1 VRSATVDDG
10 TGFAHHAAMIESL
23 CLVLVLA
30 LQSGEESF
38 PSHDPAADLVVA
50 EGLEITLAAESP
62 LLFNPTAM
70 DVDHRGRLW
79 VTEAVNYRKW
89 NGRNPGR
96 DHELGDRVVVLNDD
110 DGDGIYDRS
119 TVFAQEPRLVAPLG
133 IAVFGNQVVVS
144 CSPDLIVY
152 TDDDGDDVAD
162 RSEVLLTG
170 FGGNDHDH
178 GLHSVV
184 AGPDGRWYFAAGNA
198 GPHIVT
204 DRSGW
209 TLRSGSLY
217 TGGGRV
223 PADNKPGLVSDDG
236 RVWVGGL
243 ILSVNP
249 DGTDLRVHAHNF
261 RNQYE
266 VALDAFGEMFTEDND
281 DDGNRGCRTTWVMEG
296 GNYGYFSEDGSRYW
310 SADRRPGQDTPTAH
324 WHQDDPGV
332 MPAGTIN
339 GAGGPTGVAVYEG
352 ALMAEWIDGAVL
364 NADAGAGRVY
374 AHRPRAEGAGIVLDP
389 GVLIRARD
397 DEDGRGAKWFRP
409 SDVVVATDGSVL
421 VADWYD
427 PGVGG
432 HMARD
437 GQAYGRVLR
446 IAPKGHQVAVPE
458 IDVSTPEGAASALIS
473 PAVNVRQ
480 LGRLALQRAHDR
492 PSPSWGGRGQPD
504 QACDVAEALLTDDD
518 PRVRALALGAE
529 WRGHSERSQDGQQDR
544 DERVRV
550 TAMRSAHEAFLDG
563 HGAPWP
569 HRSFFQHDPGAR
581 GDVWAQLGETF
592 DLSDPTVLRELA
604 IGLAEPETR
613 PYDGPPVAASAS
625 TVPLHLAPVEAAR
638 LDLWVELAL
647 AADPEDRVLME
658 ALGLAAREREQACFL
673 ALASRIGEAPARWS
687 PTLSRF
693 AWRLH
698 PPAARPGL
706 AVRAGLASLP
716 LAERRRMIDALAFC
730 TEREAAEAMVTLA
743 LTGPEDTQDLARFW
757 VEHREGNLWA
767 EHGLGVPTLGGA
779 LEETVLAWSSGE
791 GLVHDEILDV
801 DVDVSGAQSLWVVIG
816 DGGNGNSCD
825 WAALLEPVAHT
836 PDGPVRL
843 TQRRPVRAEAGWG
856 DVRMGEDCVGGEL
869 TVGGDAVADGIGT
882 HAPSLLAWELPE
894 GAMRFTA
901 RFAAEDTGLS
911 QGDPSPTSIAFEV
924 RLHSPPDLSALRALE
939 ELVRDTRAD
948 PEDREDAAVALA
960 EHELGGMV
968 IVDLARQG
976 LLDDELAAA
985 VGDVIWAHPDA
996 AVRALA
1002 HGLVPRPG
1010 QLRPLPPLEDLLTLS
1025 GDPSRGREIF
1035 GSNRAQ
1041 CSTCHRVRGR
1051 GADVGPDLTEVAT
1064 KLDRE
1069 ALLDAILNPSAGI
1082 AHGYDGWMLTTA
1094 DGRRLT
1100 GFVLAEGDTVLF
1112 KDSQAERH
1120 VFSAD
1125 DIVDRHAL
1133 TLSIMPEGV
1142 ALGLEPS
1149 ELADLMAFLTEERAS
1164 AEELRQRMGALRA
1177 GRPERAGG
1185 DAALD
1190 GGSGGEAPWRDDPAA
1205 IPVAPG
1211 THDRLGEAV
1220 VLFDGTS
1227 LDAWEAYLPGGEDPT
1242 DTWSIVDGEL
1252 ICEGMPIGYL
1262 KTREPWQDFVLELEW
1277 RFLPGRPVGNSGVLL
1292 RLNGP
1297 DEVWP
1302 RSFEAQL
1309 HHRNAGDIWNIG
1321 AMGAAVDGSR
1331 TNGRRTLKLLPSNE
1345 KPHGEWNRYRIT
1357 LHRDRLTLEVNGEVQ
1372 NTATWCEELLGPIA
1386 LQSEG
1391 APIAFRDVVL
1401 TPILRGS

>member
-1 VRSATVDDG
+1 MSS
-10 TGFAHHAAMIESL
+10 SL
-23 CLVLVLA
+23 LLILVLA
-30 LQSGEESF
+30 LQVGEESF

-50 EGLEITLAAESP
+50 EGLEISLAAESP

-96 DHELGDRVVVLNDD
+96 DHEQGDRVVVLSDD
-110 DGDGIYDRS
+110 DGDGVYDRS

-170 FGGNDHDH
+170 FGGHDHDH

-266 VALDAFGEMFTEDND
+266 VALDSFGEMYTEDND

-310 SADRRPGQDTPTAH
+310 SADRRPGQDTPSAH

-352 ALMAEWIDGAVL
+352 ALMAPWIDGAVL

-374 AHRPRAEGAGIVLDP
+374 AHRPRTEGAGIVLDP
-389 GVLIRARD
+389 GVLIHARD
-397 DEDGRGAKWFRP
+397 DEEGRGARWFRP

-432 HMARD
+432 HAAGD
-437 GQAYGRVLR
+437 GQAYGRILR
-446 IAPKGHQVAVPE
+446 IAPTGHQVTVPT
-458 IDVSTPEGAASALIS
+458 IDVSTVEGAVEALLS

-480 LGRLALQRAHDR
+480 LGREALVANDEE
-492 PSPSWGGRGQPD
+492 GGRTLAKVKGRLDSRTRALAIAALSLHGERHEASPTRG
-504 QACDVAEALLTDDD
+504 AEFAVNDVD
-518 PRVRALALGAE
+518 PRVRLAAFRASRERGA
-529 WRGHSERSQDGQQDR
+529 SLLTLSMMSK
-544 DERVRV
+544 VRPLPAV
-550 TAMRSAHEAFLDG
+550 
-563 HGAPWP
+563 
-569 HRSFFQHDPGAR
+569 Q
-581 GDVWAQLGETF
+581 
-592 DLSDPTVLRELA
+592 RELA
-604 IGLAEPETR
+604 LTLGMGSDARRGRSWSYLQHWEVWRALFA
-613 PYDGPPVAASAS
+613 DHGPGD
-625 TVPLHLAPVEAAR
+625 R
-638 LDLWVELAL
+638 WAL
-647 AADPEDRVLME
+647 E
-658 ALGLAAREREQACFL
+658 ALGLAARSVEGKLWKDVVAERLGPDPTAGRPL
-673 ALASRIGEAPARWS
+673 DWS
-687 PTLSRF
+687 PRCSEL

-698 PPAARPGL
+698 PADAIPGL
-706 AVRAGLASLP
+706 TLRAGEPSLP
-716 LAERRRMIDALAFC
+716 VDERRRMIDALAFC
-730 TEREAAEAMVTLA
+730 PEREAAEAMLTLA

-779 LEETVLAWSSGE
+779 LEETVLAWSSGD
-791 GLVHDEILDV
+791 GFVHDEVLDV
-801 DVDVSGAQSLWVVIG
+801 DVDVTGAQSLWVAVG

-825 WAALLEPVAHT
+825 WAALLEPTVHT
-836 PDGPVRL
+836 ANGPVRL
-843 TQRRPVRAEAGWG
+843 TQRAPVRAEAGWG
-856 DVRMGEDCVGGEL
+856 DVRTGEDCVGGEL
-869 TVGGDAVADGIGT
+869 SVGGAIVADGIGT
-882 HAPSLLAWELPE
+882 HAPSLVAWELPE
-894 GAMRFTA
+894 GATRFTA

-911 QGDPSPTSIAFEV
+911 QGDPSPTSITFEV
-924 RLHSPPDLSALRALE
+924 RTHSPHDLSALRALE

-948 PEDREDAAVALA
+948 PDDREDAAVDLA

-976 LLDDELAAA
+976 LLDDELTAA

-1002 HGLVPRPG
+1002 HGLFPRPG
-1010 QLRPLPPLEDLLTLS
+1010 QLRPLPPLEELLALA

-1064 KLDRE
+1064 KLEGE

-1112 KDSQAERH
+1112 KDSQAEWH
-1120 VFSAD
+1120 VIRAVE
-1125 DIVDRHAL
+1125 IVDRHAL
-1133 TLSIMPEGV
+1133 ELSIMPEGV

-1149 ELADLMAFLTEERAS
+1149 ELADLMAFLTEERVS
-1164 AEELRQRMGALRA
+1164 ADELRQRMDAVRASSPGVQLEGRPDPA
-1177 GRPERAGG
+1177 GRPTAVGSDAHSDGEVHADGKAFADEDALWHG
-1185 DAALD
+1185 DP
-1190 GGSGGEAPWRDDPAA
+1190 GS

-1211 THDRLGEAV
+1211 THDRLGDPV
-1220 VLFDGTS
+1220 VLFDGRS
-1227 LDAWEAYLPGGEDPT
+1227 LDAWEAFLPGGEDPA

-1252 ICEGMPIGYL
+1252 VCEGRPIGYL
-1262 KTREPWQDFVLELEW
+1262 KTREHWQDFVLELEW
-1277 RFLPGRPVGNSGVLL
+1277 RFLPGREVGNSGVLL

-1321 AMGAAVDGSR
+1321 AMDAAVDGSR

-1372 NTATWCEELLGPIA
+1372 NTASWCEELSGPLA

-1401 TPILRGS
+1401 TPIQRGP